1 MRRTSFNFREIN
13 LADSCEQDEPKIVV
27 LSEEQPDR
35 KLLETI
41 IQKDG
46 YQKQQG
52 QSALG
57 WGKCAD
63 RMCVVDV
70 LYRYADSMDG
80 AQRTRN
86 GVELSGSRRLRR
98 NLVSEC
104 EESRWRKW
112 KLMRIYRDFVA
123 QTQQQLQALATP
135 PGTTQPF
142 FQKPPCFPP
151 PLLTFWASLLDDALS
166 DDAMEPFSSPLLLP
180 TPGLG
185 NLADIDQMTRNAS
198 ASVQGRESLTKSIL
212 DQDYLT
218 KLVPL
223 VEMAEDLEDLQG
235 LHRLSNIMKM
245 LILLNDTQ
253 IIEQMVSD
261 TVVFGVVGALEY
273 DHEFP
278 QHKANHRQYLQ
289 NKSRFKEVVPIEDE
303 NITQKIHAT
312 WRLQYLKDV
321 VLARMLDDPTFG
333 VLNSLI
339 FFNQVEIVQ
348 HLQQNTPF
356 LKELFGLID
365 GANVPTATRKDA
377 VCFLQ
382 QCCAIA
388 KNLQAPARQALY
400 SNLIANGLLGAI
412 VFVLGQTD
420 APTRVAGTD
429 ILVAMI
435 DHDPGLVRQYIFRS
449 IAEKQE
455 PLTDVLVN
463 LLLTE
468 NDLGVKAQAADA
480 IKILLDP
487 QQIPPD
493 NTGRLNDQF
502 SNNKF
507 RGNPQGNQQTESFIQ
522 DFYENG
528 AKKLFQPLKDLEK
541 RESMRN
547 MTFKEVSLYSHLV
560 EILMYF
566 VRNHLYRSK
575 FFIASESIT
584 ARVGQLLGSTQKHM
598 KLSTLLAIL
607 VGMSLQLTV
616 IF

>member
-1 MRRTSFNFREIN
+1 M
-13 LADSCEQDEPKIVV
+13 
-27 LSEEQPDR
+27 
-35 KLLETI
+35 
-41 IQKDG
+41 
-46 YQKQQG
+46 
-52 QSALG
+52 
-57 WGKCAD
+57 
-63 RMCVVDV
+63 
-70 LYRYADSMDG
+70 
-80 AQRTRN
+80 
-86 GVELSGSRRLRR
+86 
-98 NLVSEC
+98 
-104 EESRWRKW
+104 
-112 KLMRIYRDFVA
+112 
-123 QTQQQLQALATP
+123 
-135 PGTTQPF
+135 
-142 FQKPPCFPP
+142 
-151 PLLTFWASLLDDALS
+151 
-166 DDAMEPFSSPLLLP
+166 
-180 TPGLG
+180 
-185 NLADIDQMTRNAS
+185 
-198 ASVQGRESLTKSIL
+198 
-212 DQDYLT
+212 
-218 KLVPL
+218 
-223 VEMAEDLEDLQG
+223 
-235 LHRLSNIMKM
+235 
-245 LILLNDTQ
+245 
-253 IIEQMVSD
+253 
-261 TVVFGVVGALEY
+261 
-273 DHEFP
+273 
-278 QHKANHRQYLQ
+278 
-289 NKSRFKEVVPIEDE
+289 VPIEDE
-303 NITQKIHAT
+303 NITQKIHST

-356 LKELFGLID
+356 LKELFRLID
-365 GANVPTATRKDA
+365 GANVPTARRKDA

-420 APTRVAGTD
+420 ASIRVAGTD

-435 DHDPGLVRQYIFRS
+435 DHDSGLVRQYIFRS

-468 NDLGVKAQAADA
+468 SDLGVKAQAADA

-487 QQIPPD
+487 QQILPE
-493 NTGRLNDQF
+493 GIVRMNDQF
-502 SNNKF
+502 LNKF
-507 RGNPQGNQQTESFIQ
+507 RGNAQVNQQTESFIQ

-541 RESMRN
+541 RESMKD
-547 MTFKEVSLYSHLV
+547 MTFKDVSLYSHLV

-598 KLSTLLAIL
+598 KLSKWC
-607 VGMSLQLTV
+607 
-616 IF
+616 